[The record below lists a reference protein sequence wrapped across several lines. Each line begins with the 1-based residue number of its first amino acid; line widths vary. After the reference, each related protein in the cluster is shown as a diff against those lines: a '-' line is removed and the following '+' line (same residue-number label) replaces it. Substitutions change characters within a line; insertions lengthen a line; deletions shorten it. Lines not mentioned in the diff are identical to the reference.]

1 VLNLDK
7 HLFRHYY
14 DNNTFE
20 DNGRMIVKIIYN
32 KADPTTYSG
41 INSLKN
47 ELNVFNLKDYNSNVA
62 QMLDEIKLKRNEIY
76 N

>member
-1 VLNLDK
+1 LNLDK

-20 DNGRMIVKIIYN
+20 DIGRMIVKIIYN

-47 ELNVFNLKDYNSNVA
+47 ELNVFNLKNYNSNVA
-62 QMLDEIKLKRNEIY
+62 QMLDEMKLKHN
-76 N
+76 

>member
-7 HLFRHYY
+7 YLFRHYY

-20 DNGRMIVKIIYN
+20 DDSRMMIKIIFN
-32 KADPTTYSG
+32 KADPTTHSG

-47 ELNVFNLKDYNSNVA
+47 ELNIFNLKDYNSNVA
-62 QMLDEIKLKRNEIY
+62 QMLDE
-76 N
+76 